1 MNICIDIGNTN
12 AKLGFFS
19 DNKLLDVKPNVADRQ
34 IIKIIKENNP
44 DRIVIGSVRKGIGEI
59 VKRSVKI
66 ANTII
71 INHLTPIPINLLY
84 NTPKTL
90 GIDRIAA
97 AVGAAY
103 LFKNQ
108 NCLTIDLGTCITYD
122 FVDKA
127 GNYLG
132 GGISPGIDMKLKA
145 MHKFTSNLP
154 IVASQPAANLVGKT
168 TKQCMLSGVINGT
181 IAEVDGIIDQYQQS
195 FDDLNIIFCGGDAI
209 FFESK
214 IKDHIF
220 ANPNLVLI
228 GLNQILRHNLND

>member
-19 DNKLLDVKPNVADRQ
+19 GNKLLDVKPNVADRQ

-44 DRIVIGSVRKGIGEI
+44 ERIVIGSVRKGIGEI

-66 ANTII
+66 ANTIV
-71 INHLTPIPINLLY
+71 INHLTPIPINILY
-84 NTPKTL
+84 DTPKTL
-90 GIDRIAA
+90 GIDRVAA
-97 AVGAAY
+97 TVGAAY

-122 FVDKA
+122 FVDKS

-145 MHKFTSNLP
+145 MHKFTAKLP
-154 IVASQPAANLVGKT
+154 IVASQPAVNLVGKT

-228 GLNQILRHNLND
+228 GLNQILRYNLND